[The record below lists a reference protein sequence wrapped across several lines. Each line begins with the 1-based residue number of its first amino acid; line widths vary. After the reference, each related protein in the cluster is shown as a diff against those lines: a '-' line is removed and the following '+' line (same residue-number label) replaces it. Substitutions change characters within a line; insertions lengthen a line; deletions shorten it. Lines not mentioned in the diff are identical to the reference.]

1 MSDLETQFEEL
12 NSGLMAEVELV
23 SASASRS
30 DIISELR
37 CSGSFF
43 AEFLI
48 PEQLTTEFP
57 QFHSEIWESLTDVE
71 KERIL
76 LAIPRG
82 HNKTTLAK
90 LGVVWYWLFTRH
102 RFCVYLSNTNAIAT
116 NACKDIINYLKTDN
130 FRKVFGDVRMIKESE
145 SLSLWEFELVD
156 ADGRVK
162 HCILRALGAGQQ
174 VRGINIDNVRPDFA
188 VIDDVEDKENTDSEL
203 LQKKLDDWVYG
214 SFLPA
219 MSRQYRKILWLGNM
233 LKKTSLLARQSRNP
247 KWNPVVF
254 GALVKDPNTGQ
265 LSPLWPAMWTVSQLQ
280 DHFREYKDLGLTETW
295 MCEMM
300 NMPGHGENG
309 FTEEQLCYLPIPQ
322 LDEIA
327 AAWITVDPAFG
338 ENQHNDNTAIVV
350 HVLPHDGPP
359 RVASYYNGKCNE
371 TQMLEEIL
379 SLAYHWNAWIW
390 GIEAIAAQ
398 KVLITLFEVL
408 LTGKMIAH
416 QVTMLPLMAGKGDPK
431 ISRISSWVA
440 LMSQG
445 EYGIPEDDIEI
456 TNQLM
461 GYNMR
466 KKGNVDDL
474 IDSCAYGPPMLTEF
488 LPLIMEQNVNPGGSS
503 FGRVQFGTEVSNV

>member
-1 MSDLETQFEEL
+1 
-12 NSGLMAEVELV
+12 
-23 SASASRS
+23 
-30 DIISELR
+30 
-37 CSGSFF
+37 
-43 AEFLI
+43 
-48 PEQLTTEFP
+48 
-57 QFHSEIWESLTDVE
+57 
-71 KERIL
+71 
-76 LAIPRG
+76 
-82 HNKTTLAK
+82 
-90 LGVVWYWLFTRH
+90 
-102 RFCVYLSNTNAIAT
+102 VYLSNTNAIAT
-116 NACKDIINYLKTDN
+116 NACKDIINYLKTEN
-130 FRKVFGDVRMIKESE
+130 FRKVFGEVRMIKESE
-145 SLSLWEFELVD
+145 SLSLWQFELTD
-156 ADGRVK
+156 AEGRVK

-188 VIDDVEDKENTDSEL
+188 VIDDVEDKENTESEL
-203 LQKKLDDWVYG
+203 LQKKLDDWMYG

-254 GALVKDPNTGQ
+254 GALVKDPVTDQ
-265 LSPLWPAMWTVSQLQ
+265 LRPLWPAMWTVSQLQ
-280 DHFREYKDLGLTETW
+280 EHFREYKDLGLTETW

-309 FTEEQLCYLPIPQ
+309 FTEDQLCYLMVPA
-322 LDEIA
+322 LDEILA
-327 AAWITVDPAFG
+327 TWITVDPAFG

-350 HVLPHDGPP
+350 HCLPVEWPP
-359 RVASYYNGKCNE
+359 RVVSYYNGKCNE

-379 SLAYHWNAWIW
+379 SLAYYWNAWVW

-431 ISRISSWVA
+431 ISRISSWVS

-474 IDSCAYGPPMLTEF
+474 IDSCAYGPPMLAEF
-488 LPLIMEQNVNPGGSS
+488 LPLIMEQNMNQEGSS
-503 FGRVQFGTEVSNV
+503 FGKVQYGTEVSYV

>member
-1 MSDLETQFEEL
+1 MVDLEAQFEEL
-12 NSGLMAEVELV
+12 NAGLTSDVELV
-23 SASASRS
+23 SASASRAE
-30 DIISELR
+30 IVSELR
-37 CSGSFF
+37 VSGSFF
-43 AEFLI
+43 AEFFI

-57 QFHSEIWESLTDVE
+57 QFHEEIWDSLTDE
-71 KERIL
+71 DKERVL

-116 NACKDIINYLKTDN
+116 NACKDIINYLKTEN
-130 FRKVFGDVRMIKESE
+130 FRKVFGDVRMVKESE
-145 SLSLWEFELVD
+145 SLSIWQFEFTD
-156 ADGRVK
+156 AEGRVK

-188 VIDDVEDKENTDSEL
+188 VIDDVEDKENTESEL
-203 LQKKLDDWVYG
+203 LQKKLDDWIYG

-254 GALVKDPNTGQ
+254 GALVKDPTTGG
-265 LSPLWPAMWTVSQLQ
+265 LRPLWPAMWTVSQLQ
-280 DHFREYKDLGLTETW
+280 EHFREYKDLGLTETW

-300 NMPGHGENG
+300 NMPGHGDNG
-309 FTEEQLCYLPIPQ
+309 FTEEQLCYLTVPA
-322 LDEIA
+322 LDEIS

-350 HVLPHDGPP
+350 HVLPHEGSP
-359 RVASYYNGKCNE
+359 RVVSYFNGKCNE

-379 SLAYHWNAWIW
+379 SLAYHWNAWVW
-390 GIEAIAAQ
+390 GIEAVAAQ

-408 LTGKMIAH
+408 LTGKMINH

-431 ISRISSWVA
+431 ISRISSWVS
-440 LMSQG
+440 LMSQN

-461 GYNMR
+461 SYNMR

-474 IDSCAYGPPMLTEF
+474 IDSCAYGPVMLAEF
-488 LPLIMEQNVNPGGSS
+488 LPLIMEQNLSQNFSS
-503 FGRVQFGTEVSNV
+503 FNKIQYGMEVSNA